1 MKKLKV
7 KEIERARVCVLQ
19 NAQSLFEEAVLLEKH
34 GFYARSYT
42 LAHICNEELSK
53 IPMLVGTV
61 MDIIN
66 GDSVDWKK
74 LSRRLTNHIEKLNAM
89 HMQYYLSN
97 EIPADNSDVT
107 AYEDSMKSTPRLNDD
122 KNNSL
127 YAGVVNNKFTQP
139 SLLFNKEKV
148 AVTLAQV
155 KERLEYFVDA
165 ESKTVGN
172 TAEFK
177 EALASRSQLKK
188 LI

>member
-7 KEIERARVCVLQ
+7 EEIENARVCVLQ
-19 NAQSLFEEAVLLEKH
+19 NAQSLFEEAILLEKH

-53 IPMLVGTV
+53 IPMLVGAA

-66 GDSVDWKK
+66 GDSVDWTK

-89 HMQYYLSN
+89 HTQYYLASDVR
-97 EIPADNSDVT
+97 ADNSDVT

-127 YAGVVNNKFTQP
+127 YAGIVNNKFTQP
-139 SLLFNKEKV
+139 SLLFDKEKV
-148 AVTLAQV
+148 AITLAQV
-155 KERLEYFVDA
+155 KERLEYFENA
-165 ESKTVGN
+165 EAKTVGKI
-172 TAEFK
+172 TEFK
-177 EALASRSQLKK
+177 EALTSRSQLKK
-188 LI
+188 VI